1 MEIFLSEGIDD
12 SPCILTVSPF
22 FCAQMIYEIKRTV
35 RYAETGI
42 AGKLKPVSIFNYF
55 QDIASEHTAE
65 MGVSAWDLL
74 PKGLAWVVFRYQLEI
89 YKYPLWNDSLVIR
102 TWRYPFQ
109 KLYELRIY
117 KIYDDLKNLMI
128 EAKSSWILTN
138 LNTKKPVRIDRHLP
152 TNLLTNHQMEIKNNL
167 VALEPVARSDATRT
181 FRIRMHELDFNRH
194 VNNSVYALWALE
206 SIPPDILATHRP
218 KKIIINYIGESL
230 YGDRILSNTQYL
242 ESQPFPVF
250 LHSLSSEQSQKEITR
265 IQTTWENDG
274 S

>member
-1 MEIFLSEGIDD
+1 
-12 SPCILTVSPF
+12 
-22 FCAQMIYEIKRTV
+22 MIYEIKRTV

-55 QDIASEHTAE
+55 QDIASEHTAKL
-65 MGVSAWDLL
+65 GVSAWDLL
-74 PKGLAWVVFRYQLEI
+74 PKGLAWVVFRYQLEM
-89 YKYPLWNDSLVIR
+89 YRYPLWNDSLVMR

-109 KLYELRIY
+109 KLYELRMY
-117 KIYDDLKNLMI
+117 EIYDDQKRLLI

-138 LNTKKPVRIDRHLP
+138 LNTKKPVRMDRNLP
-152 TNLLTNHQMEIKNNL
+152 VELLTGLQTEIENNL
-167 VALEPVARSDATRT
+167 IALEPVAKADATRT

-206 SIPPDILATHRP
+206 SAPADILTTHRP

-230 YGDRILSNTQYL
+230 YGDRILSNTQQLDAHPY
-242 ESQPFPVF
+242 PVF

-265 IQTTWENDG
+265 IQTVWESDE